1 MSNDETQD
9 VIIDDPEWDTILRE
23 SELSPYKRDD
33 IHTFTIDLFFVFN
46 ILNNLKEE
54 MSESYNY
61 DRNYKNFKELIKLWN
76 KKYKTIL

>member
-46 ILNNLKEE
+46 ILIVISTPTPV
-54 MSESYNY
+54 MSFIIYP
-61 DRNYKNFKELIKLWN
+61 
-76 KKYKTIL
+76 

>member
-33 IHTFTIDLFFVFN
+33 IHTF
-46 ILNNLKEE
+46 
-54 MSESYNY
+54 
-61 DRNYKNFKELIKLWN
+61 
-76 KKYKTIL
+76 